1 MQEQSNVMLV
11 PTNSNQTNTLLTC
24 KGDTQISPNV
34 CTKLVK
40 VNAAATP
47 TL

>member
-1 MQEQSNVMLV
+1 MLV
-11 PTNSNQTNTLLTC
+11 SINSNQTNTLLTC
-24 KGDTQISPNV
+24 EGDTQISPNV

-40 VNAAATP
+40 VNAEPTP